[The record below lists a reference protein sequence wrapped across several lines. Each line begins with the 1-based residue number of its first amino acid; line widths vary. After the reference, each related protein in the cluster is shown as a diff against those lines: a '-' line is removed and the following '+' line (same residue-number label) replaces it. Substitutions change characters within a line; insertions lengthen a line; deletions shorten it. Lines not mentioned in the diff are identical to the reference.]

1 MSQMQKRAGLKYLV
15 SVIVVLI
22 LMILG
27 ACIAHSLI
35 GSTPSED
42 VVGALVAVSQVGGV
56 VSGFT
61 LTATAILSLGGQYR
75 EYVLQAHGKF
85 VTFLLLLSFALAA
98 GAAMVCAMSPLIS
111 STKSLVSIL
120 GACVSLIFGSLATTT
135 LLFYGAYSWKGG
147 APVPEKKKSPKPKD
161 L

>member
-1 MSQMQKRAGLKYLV
+1 MSQMQNKAGFKYLA
-15 SVIVVLI
+15 SAIVVLI

-27 ACIAHSLI
+27 AFIAQFLV

-42 VVGALVAVSQVGGV
+42 VIDALVAVSQVGGV

-98 GAAMVCAMSPLIS
+98 GAAMVCAISPLIS
-111 STKSLVSIL
+111 NTKSLVYIL
-120 GACVSLIFGSLATTT
+120 GACVALIFGSLVTTT

-147 APVPEKKKSPKPKD
+147 DPVPEKKKTPKPID

>member
-1 MSQMQKRAGLKYLV
+1 MSQIWGKAGLKYLV
-15 SVIVVLI
+15 SVTVVLI

-27 ACIAHSLI
+27 AFIAQLLVDC
-35 GSTPSED
+35 TPSED
-42 VVGALVAVSQVGGV
+42 VVDALVAVSQVGGV

-111 STKSLVSIL
+111 STKGLVYIL
-120 GACVSLIFGSLATTT
+120 GACVALISGSLVTTT

-147 APVPEKKKSPKPKD
+147 APVQDKKRTPKPMD

>member
-1 MSQMQKRAGLKYLV
+1 MSQMRKKAGLKYLL
-15 SVIVVLI
+15 SAIVVFALMLLGSLVAQCLVGSAPPEELI
-22 LMILG
+22 
-27 ACIAHSLI
+27 
-35 GSTPSED
+35 D
-42 VVGALVAVSQVGGV
+42 ALVAVSQVGGV

-98 GAAMVCAMSPLIS
+98 VAAMVCAMSPLIS
-111 STKSLVSIL
+111 STKGLVYIL
-120 GACVSLIFGSLATTT
+120 GACVALIFGSLVTTT

-147 APVPEKKKSPKPKD
+147 DPVPEKKKTPKPMD